1 MKLNKTCAN
10 LAALFFAYKYYGIS
24 MILQIYFSIRFI
36 SKMNDDSSG
45 GTMTIIGFYF
55 INEKRNWAHLAEK
68 KSQAGSK
75 ITTIQAIMKILY

>member
-1 MKLNKTCAN
+1 
-10 LAALFFAYKYYGIS
+10 
-24 MILQIYFSIRFI
+24 
-36 SKMNDDSSG
+36 MNDDSSG

-75 ITTIQAIMKILY
+75 ITTIQATMKILY